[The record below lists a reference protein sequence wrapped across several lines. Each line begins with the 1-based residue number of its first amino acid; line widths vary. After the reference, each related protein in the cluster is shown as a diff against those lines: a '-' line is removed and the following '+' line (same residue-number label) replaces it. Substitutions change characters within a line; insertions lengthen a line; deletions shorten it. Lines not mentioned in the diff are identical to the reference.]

1 MNNKIQKQEVEVLVL
16 GKLCLIMQYLL
27 NMLIYASYSQ
37 ILRRSSMHLGRNI
50 AGSVGSYLPDVLT
63 EIWEPSR
70 DFAWLKL
77 PSAGVRSLVALSR
90 LVLFY
95 KH

>member
-1 MNNKIQKQEVEVLVL
+1 
-16 GKLCLIMQYLL
+16 
-27 NMLIYASYSQ
+27 
-37 ILRRSSMHLGRNI
+37 MHLGRNI

-63 EIWEPSR
+63 EIWEPTR

-90 LVLFY
+90 LVLP
-95 KH
+95 HISI

>member
-1 MNNKIQKQEVEVLVL
+1 MK
-16 GKLCLIMQYLL
+16 
-27 NMLIYASYSQ
+27 SQ
-37 ILRRSSMHLGRNI
+37 MLRRSSMHLGRNL

-90 LVLFY
+90 Y
-95 KH
+95 EIII

>member
-1 MNNKIQKQEVEVLVL
+1 
-16 GKLCLIMQYLL
+16 
-27 NMLIYASYSQ
+27 MLYVYAIGVTNSFLFKSQ

-50 AGSVGSYLPDVLT
+50 AGSMGSYLPDVLT
-63 EIWEPSR
+63 EIWEPTR

-90 LVLFY
+90 
-95 KH
+95 